1 MLSQYRTWTW
11 SRYRIT
17 NNRYQSANMTASL
30 SCQRDADMSV
40 TDAAA
45 RVRRGVASGVTLSQC
60 RTWTRSRYQIT
71 NNCYQ
76 SANVTLG
83 LSCQRDADTHI
94 TDMAARVRRCGC
106 AGSGVM
112 LSQCRTR
119 TRSRYRNTNN
129 RYQSANVT
137 LGLSCQL
144 DANTHVTDTAARVR
158 GEWRHAEMRSCTNM
172 EPLSNHERDA
182 GTYVAA
188 WVRHEHHGHRHG
200 GASAP
205 VADIVPAQFFTFHAK
220 CRK

>member
-83 LSCQRDADTHI
+83 LSCQRDAD
-94 TDMAARVRRCGC
+94 
-106 AGSGVM
+106 
-112 LSQCRTR
+112 
-119 TRSRYRNTNN
+119 RN
-129 RYQSANVT
+129 
-137 LGLSCQL
+137 
-144 DANTHVTDTAARVR
+144 VTDTAARVR
-158 GEWRHAEMRSCTNM
+158 GEWRHAVGMSNM
-172 EPLSNHERDA
+172 DPEPLSDCEQPLSIRERD
-182 GTYVAA
+182 
-188 WVRHEHHGHRHG
+188 G
-200 GASAP
+200 GP
-205 VADIVPAQFFTFHAK
+205 VVPA
-220 CRK
+220 